1 MGEREKFGSR
11 IGFILVSAGCAI
23 GLGNV
28 WKFPYMCGQYGG
40 AAFILIYLIFL
51 AIMGFPILACEFAVG
66 RASQRSVALSF
77 NALEPAGSRWHN
89 FKYFGMAGNYLL
101 MMFYTTVAGW
111 MMYYCYRCAAGEF
124 NKTSLSA
131 AETAE
136 KFNEMLTD
144 PGIMTFWMILVVV
157 LAFGICL
164 LGMRRGVE
172 KITKV
177 MMGCLL
183 VLIAAL
189 AVNSLFLPGAEKGL
203 AFYLVPDFD
212 AIRQQGIGNVVFGAM
227 SQAFFTLSIGIGA
240 MAIFG
245 SYLDKRRSL
254 AGETIQIILLDT
266 FVALMAG
273 LIIIP
278 ACFSFAIEPDAGPSL
293 IFITLPNIF
302 NQMAGGRIWGSLFFL
317 FMFFAALSTVV
328 AVFENITAFAMDL
341 RGWSRRKSVLVNGAV
356 MLVLSMPCILGF
368 NLLSGFMPLGQG
380 TNIMDLEDFL
390 VSNNLLPL
398 GSLAY
403 LLFCTSRAGWGWKNF
418 SAEVNLGGGI
428 KFPKALRGYMTY
440 VLPVIIGIIYLKGYW
455 DFFIQKDPEHLIFWM
470 VFAVL
475 LLVLVVWFAFG
486 HLLKRK
492 QESKTK

>member
-1 MGEREKFGSR
+1 
-11 IGFILVSAGCAI
+11 
-23 GLGNV
+23 
-28 WKFPYMCGQYGG
+28 
-40 AAFILIYLIFL
+40 
-51 AIMGFPILACEFAVG
+51 
-66 RASQRSVALSF
+66 
-77 NALEPAGSRWHN
+77 
-89 FKYFGMAGNYLL
+89 
-101 MMFYTTVAGW
+101 
-111 MMYYCYRCAAGEF
+111 
-124 NKTSLSA
+124 
-131 AETAE
+131 
-136 KFNEMLTD
+136 
-144 PGIMTFWMILVVV
+144 
-157 LAFGICL
+157 
-164 LGMRRGVE
+164 
-172 KITKV
+172 
-177 MMGCLL
+177 
-183 VLIAAL
+183 
-189 AVNSLFLPGAEKGL
+189 
-203 AFYLVPDFD
+203 
-212 AIRQQGIGNVVFGAM
+212 
-227 SQAFFTLSIGIGA
+227 
-240 MAIFG
+240 
-245 SYLDKRRSL
+245 
-254 AGETIQIILLDT
+254 
-266 FVALMAG
+266 
-273 LIIIP
+273 
-278 ACFSFAIEPDAGPSL
+278 
-293 IFITLPNIF
+293 
-302 NQMAGGRIWGSLFFL
+302 MAGGRIWGSLFFL

>member
-11 IGFILVSAGCAI
+11 LGFILVSAGCAI

-40 AAFILIYLIFL
+40 AAFILIYLVFL
-51 AIMGFPILACEFAVG
+51 IIMGFPILACEFAVG
-66 RASQRSVALSF
+66 RASQRSVATSF
-77 NALEPAGSRWHN
+77 NALEPSGSRWHN
-89 FKYFGMAGNYLL
+89 FKFFGMAGNYLL

-111 MMYYCYRCAAGEF
+111 MMYYCYRCAVGEF
-124 NKTSLSA
+124 TA
-131 AETAE
+131 APLTAADTE
-136 KFNEMLTD
+136 IKFGEMLSS
-144 PGIMTFWMILVVV
+144 PGIMTFWMVLVVI

-164 LGMRRGVE
+164 LGMRKGVE
-172 KITKV
+172 KITKI
-177 MMGCLL
+177 MMCCLL

-189 AVNSLFLPGAEKGL
+189 AINSLFLPGAEKGIE
-203 AFYLVPDFD
+203 FYLVPNFD
-212 AIRQQGIGNVVFGAM
+212 AIREQGIGNVVFGAM

-254 AGETIQIILLDT
+254 SGETINIILLDT

-278 ACFSFAIEPDAGPSL
+278 ACFSFAIEPGSGPSL

-317 FMFFAALSTVV
+317 FMSFAALSTVI

-341 RGWSRRKSVLVNGAV
+341 RGWSRKKSVLINGAA
-356 MLVLSMPCILGF
+356 MLLLSMPCILGF
-368 NLLSGFMPLGQG
+368 NVLAGFMPLGQG

-403 LLFCTSRAGWGWKNF
+403 LLFCSSRAGWGWQNF
-418 SAEVNLGGGI
+418 LGEVNLGDGA
-428 KFPKALRGYMTY
+428 KFPKKIRIYMAY
-440 VLPVIIGIIYLKGYW
+440 ILPAIIVVIYLKGYW
-455 DFFIQKDPEHLIFWM
+455 DFFAQKDPAHLALWMIFA
-470 VFAVL
+470 VVL
-475 LLVLVVWFAFG
+475 LLLVACFAFG
-486 HLLKRK
+486 HVLKK
-492 QESKTK
+492 KKESKE